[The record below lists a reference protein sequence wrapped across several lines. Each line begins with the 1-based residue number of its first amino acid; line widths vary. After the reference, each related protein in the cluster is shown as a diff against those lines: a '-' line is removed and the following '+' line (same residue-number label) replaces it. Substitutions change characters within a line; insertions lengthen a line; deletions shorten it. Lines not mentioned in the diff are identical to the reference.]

1 MAEHG
6 GREAHENF
14 PPRKGLRIDSVVS
27 FNQARAQ
34 VPKHQQSYMYR
45 YVASSNTSRQTRS
58 I

>member
-27 FNQARAQ
+27 FKQVRAQ
-34 VPKHQQSYMYR
+34 VSKHQQSYMY
-45 YVASSNTSRQTRS
+45 VASSNMSRQTRS

>member
-34 VPKHQQSYMYR
+34 VPKHRS
-45 YVASSNTSRQTRS
+45 VLASSNTSRQTRS